1 MDVKISKSSCQL
13 WLQLSSYKTKV
24 STKIQKFLMF
34 YQKFHK
40 IRLKFRKTRLLT
52 IFSKK
57 YDFEQK
63 VENFREKYLDYWNKE
78 PH

>member
-1 MDVKISKSSCQL
+1 
-13 WLQLSSYKTKV
+13 
-24 STKIQKFLMF
+24 MF